1 MERPQRKLIAQHRLR
16 PSRGAELTSSHDLSL
31 LAPSAKYAEE
41 LEPLDSIEPHHGGG
55 RCRPRTEAKN
65 PRRAKPLGRIQKQII
80 AVLKEQEA
88 GMATADVCRR
98 HGISSATFY
107 KWKSKYGGL
116 EVSDARR
123 LRQLEQENERL
134 KKLLAD
140 SMLDNAML
148 KEISAKKF

>member
-1 MERPQRKLIAQHRLR
+1 LR

-80 AVLKEQEA
+80 AILREQEA
-88 GMATADVCRR
+88 GRKTSDVCRK
-98 HGISSATFY
+98 HGISGATFY
-107 KWKSKYGGL
+107 AWKAKYGGMD
-116 EVSDARR
+116 VSQARR
-123 LRQLEQENERL
+123 LKVLEDENAKL
-134 KKLLAD
+134 KKLLAEA
-140 SMLDNAML
+140 MLDNAVL
-148 KEISAKKF
+148 KEVTSKNW